1 MKKKY
6 FALPY
11 LVWMIIFTV
20 VPLILVIYYA
30 ITKTGQSGNL
40 ILTTE
45 YLQTAFSAENM
56 SVLGRSLWYA
66 VITTVVCLVLAY
78 PAAMLLSKLKRSTA
92 GIISML
98 YVLPMWMN
106 FLLRTYA
113 WKALLDLNGPI
124 NSFLGLFGLEPIQFL
139 YTQGAIIFGLV
150 YNFLPFM
157 LLPIY
162 SVFQKMD
169 LSFEQAAEDL
179 GANKFQVFTRVTL
192 PLTRPGIITG
202 ITMVFMPVV
211 STFIISRLLG
221 GSNYLMYGDILE
233 NQFMLLSDWNTGSA
247 LAIVMMV
254 LLVLSMAIMRKYDK
268 DGSEGG
274 NVV

>member
-1 MKKKY
+1 M
-6 FALPY
+6 
-11 LVWMIIFTV
+11 
-20 VPLILVIYYA
+20 
-30 ITKTGQSGNL
+30 
-40 ILTTE
+40 
-45 YLQTAFSAENM
+45 
-56 SVLGRSLWYA
+56 
-66 VITTVVCLVLAY
+66 
-78 PAAMLLSKLKRSTA
+78 
-92 GIISML
+92 
-98 YVLPMWMN
+98 
-106 FLLRTYA
+106 
-113 WKALLDLNGPI
+113 
-124 NSFLGLFGLEPIQFL
+124 

-179 GANKFQVFTRVTL
+179 GANKIQVFTRVTL

-274 NVV
+274 GVV

>member
-179 GANKFQVFTRVTL
+179 GANKIQVFTRVTL
-192 PLTRPGIITG
+192 PHTPRYNNGHNYGVHAGCLHVYNLAPSG
-202 ITMVFMPVV
+202 
-211 STFIISRLLG
+211 RLK
-221 GSNYLMYGDILE
+221 
-233 NQFMLLSDWNTGSA
+233 LSDVRRYIGESVHAAERLEHGKCAGDSHDGTTGA
-247 LAIVMMV
+247 EHGDNAKI
-254 LLVLSMAIMRKYDK
+254 R
-268 DGSEGG
+268 
-274 NVV
+274 

>member
-1 MKKKY
+1 M
-6 FALPY
+6 
-11 LVWMIIFTV
+11 
-20 VPLILVIYYA
+20 
-30 ITKTGQSGNL
+30 
-40 ILTTE
+40 
-45 YLQTAFSAENM
+45 
-56 SVLGRSLWYA
+56 
-66 VITTVVCLVLAY
+66 
-78 PAAMLLSKLKRSTA
+78 
-92 GIISML
+92 
-98 YVLPMWMN
+98 
-106 FLLRTYA
+106 
-113 WKALLDLNGPI
+113 
-124 NSFLGLFGLEPIQFL
+124 